1 MSQIVG
7 FKSGKLK
14 SLERFVCEVPYVTG
28 YFCYTCNSTIHGK
41 SSLARIAFKP
51 IVKTTVAWYVLS
63 LIIKPGTKDDF
74 VEHHNHFHGVSS
86 HQDVHFP
93 CDICGNSYPLVDS
106 STVELESYAEHWLQH
121 FFMHE

>member
-1 MSQIVG
+1 MKFLTSLVTFAILAIPLFTVRVHLLELQ
-7 FKSGKLK
+7 LK
-14 SLERFVCEVPYVTG
+14 T
-28 YFCYTCNSTIHGK
+28 
-41 SSLARIAFKP
+41 